1 MRFWYLFKREL
12 QSLFLSPIAAAVG
25 TLFLFLNGVWL
36 TMILFNATQGV
47 PASASFVYQ
56 NWLASLVTWMELWVL
71 IPIITMRLMSEE
83 KRQGSLEL
91 LLTAPVSDL
100 SIILSKW
107 LGALG
112 FFILL
117 WSPSLIV
124 FLLLRL
130 YAPTDFRPFMTSLLM
145 IALIGALW
153 CAVGLLFST
162 LTAHMAIAALLTGA
176 AFFAS
181 LLIGVISNLP
191 LDSFQLGN
199 AKGLAEFFLG
209 ACKQFNVLDAMG
221 VFAKGTLDSRNL
233 VFYLSMTALTLLTT
247 HQILAARRYRG

>member
-12 QSLFLSPIAAAVG
+12 QSLFLSPIATAVG

-36 TMILFNATQGV
+36 TMTLFNATQGAPP
-47 PASASFVYQ
+47 PASYVYN

-83 KRQGSLEL
+83 RRQGSLEL

-107 LGALG
+107 LGALS
-112 FFILL
+112 FYLIL
-117 WSPSLIV
+117 WSPSLII

-130 YAPTDFRPFMTSLLM
+130 YAPMDYRPFLTSLLM

-162 LTAHMAIAALLTGA
+162 LTPHMVIAFMLTA
-176 AFFAS
+176 SAFFAS
-181 LLIGVISNLP
+181 LLIGVLSNLP
-191 LDSFQLGN
+191 LEAFQLGK
-199 AKGLAEFFLG
+199 ARGLAEFFIG
-209 ACKQFNVLDAMG
+209 VCKQFNVLDAMG
-221 VFAKGTLDSRNL
+221 TFAKGSIDSRNL

>member
-47 PASASFVYQ
+47 PAPASYVYQ
-56 NWLASLVTWMELWVL
+56 AWLGQFVTWIELFIV
-71 IPIITMRLMSEE
+71 IPMITMRLMSDE

-100 SIILSKW
+100 AVVLSKW
-107 LGALG
+107 LGALS
-112 FFILL
+112 FYLIL
-117 WSPSLIV
+117 WTPSLLI
-124 FLLLRL
+124 FLVLRL
-130 YAPTDFRPFMTSLLM
+130 YAPMDYRPFLSSLLM

-162 LTAHMAIAALLTGA
+162 LTSHMIIAALLTGVA
-176 AFFAS
+176 LLSSLMIGAFS
-181 LLIGVISNLP
+181 YLP
-191 LDSFQLGN
+191 PDVFQVGN
-199 AKGLAEFFLG
+199 ARKTAEFILG
-209 ACKQFNVLDAMG
+209 VCKQFNVLDAMST
-221 VFAKGTLDSRNL
+221 FAKGSIDSRNL

-247 HQILAARRYRG
+247 HQLLAARRYRG